1 MASGRPASQEARL
14 MDERFSGFGAFILYT
29 ITGGVM
35 LFILAPLLLVMAVSV
50 SDSYFVT
57 FPPQGFTLKWYA
69 KVLQDRDFLEAMRLS
84 ILLALGTTAGS
95 LLFGVP
101 AAFAL
106 VRGKFFGLG
115 AIKGFLLSPL
125 IFPALVTG
133 LALLQVLTKLGSQ
146 DARLNLL
153 IGHVVVTSPYVIR
166 TVVTSLQL
174 VDENLEDAARTLGA
188 NRLTTFWRVTLP
200 QIASGVAA
208 GGLFAFMVSFDNY
221 PVTMWLAN
229 SEYSPVPLVLM
240 RQLVNVFDP
249 SVPAMSTIIILMAMV
264 GVLLLEKL
272 VGLRRA
278 LAA

>member
-1 MASGRPASQEARL
+1 
-14 MDERFSGFGAFILYT
+14 MDERFSGPGAWILYAITIAMMIFILS
-29 ITGGVM
+29 
-35 LFILAPLLLVMAVSV
+35 PLLLVMAVSV

-57 FPPQGFTLKWYA
+57 FPPEGFTLKWYA
-69 KVLQDRDFLEAMRLS
+69 KVLQDRDFIDAMQLS
-84 ILLALGTTAGS
+84 ILLALGATIGS
-95 LLFGVP
+95 LLLGVP

-106 VRGKFFGLG
+106 VRGDFFGAA
-115 AIKGFLLSPL
+115 AITGFLLSPL

-133 LALLQVLTKLGSQ
+133 LALLQVLSRLGSE

-153 IGHVVVTSPYVIR
+153 IGHIVVTAPYVIR
-166 TVVTSLQL
+166 TVLSSLLL

-188 NRLTTFWRVTLP
+188 SRMRTFWRVTLP

-221 PVTMWLAN
+221 PISMWLAN

-249 SVPAMSTIIILMAMV
+249 SVPAMSTIIILFAMA
-264 GVLLLEKL
+264 GVLVLERL

-278 LAA
+278 LTV